1 MERIALWFET
11 LANKLV
17 GNLQLNP
24 LYHTDTIAFYLLIL
38 VAVSGLYLVVFYKV
52 GLGLVTLF
60 LILAVALASVPYT
73 P

>member
-1 MERIALWFET
+1 
-11 LANKLV
+11 
-17 GNLQLNP
+17 
-24 LYHTDTIAFYLLIL
+24 LIL